1 MSVNRL
7 LISQPAPASDKSPF
21 SDLVGTHGTQVDF
34 RPLISVKGVSL
45 KEFIAQ
51 RVKILDHTAVVFTS
65 RTLVDNFFRLVG
77 ESRVTVPDTMKY
89 FCVSEAIANY
99 LQKYIVYRKRKI
111 FYAEAGSVTAL
122 VELILKHANE
132 AYLLPLSE
140 PHQPE
145 VPLAMERASL
155 KFSKVIFSHAEC
167 TDLSDLSPNTYD
179 LVALYTPAEVESY
192 QKQLLDRGYTG
203 RLAVFGGAVARAAME
218 RGLKVDVMAP
228 TTKYPSMS
236 SALSAYVDAI
246 EKGGSLAEFA
256 PSECPKSNQEEL
268 LRMAE
273 RRRVRTRKT
282 APAVAAK
289 K

>member
-1 MSVNRL
+1 MVSRL
-7 LISQPAPASDKSPF
+7 LISQPTPASDKSPF
-21 SDLVGTHGTQVDF
+21 ADLVGAHGTVVDF

-77 ESRVTVPDTMKY
+77 ESRLSVPDTMKY
-89 FCVSEAIANY
+89 FCVSESIANY

-111 FYAEAGSVTAL
+111 FYAENSSVTAL
-122 VELILKHANE
+122 LELILKHASE
-132 AYLLPLSE
+132 TFLLPLSE
-140 PHQPE
+140 PYQPE

-155 KFSKVIFSHAEC
+155 KFSKAIFSRAEC
-167 TDLSDLSPNTYD
+167 TDLSDLDPNAYG
-179 LVALYTPAEVESY
+179 LVALYTPAEVESF

-218 RGLKVDVMAP
+218 RGLKVDVLAP
-228 TTKYPSMS
+228 TAQYPSMS
-236 SALSAYVDAI
+236 SALSAYIDAL
-246 EKGGSLAEFA
+246 EKGESVEGFA

-273 RRRVRTRKT
+273 RRRVRTRKS
-282 APAVAAK
+282 PAVAAK